1 MNDILKEN
9 FNALLVYLTDIV
21 KQGADFAT
29 ENVPIWIQQILSF
42 YGIRNTVITSIAFL
56 FLVVSIIFVVK
67 TFKYLN
73 NSDDD
78 EIDGCIIVLIFL
90 GIVSIVSFFV
100 FMYYLSSV
108 IMIYTAPALFLM
120 KLVGITI

>member
-21 KQGADFAT
+21 KQGADFAS

-42 YGIRNTVITSIAFL
+42 YGIRNIIFTSVAFL
-56 FLVVSIIFVVK
+56 FLVISTIFVVK

-78 EIDGCIIVLIFL
+78 EIEGCVIVLTFL
-90 GIVSIVSFFV
+90 GGVGIASFFL
-100 FMYYLSSV
+100 FIHYLSSV
-108 IMIYTAPALFLM
+108 IMIYTAPMLFLM